1 MTITGGRGR
10 VLVLVGIVL
19 VALTLRSAATAV
31 SPLIESLRADLGFGT
46 TAIGVLGLLAPACFA
61 AVGALTPA
69 LGRWLGLERALV
81 VSLCVTAA
89 GSLARPLAPSTA
101 LFLALSA
108 VTLSGMAAGNVL
120 LPPLVKRYFPGRIGA
135 TTSLYVVMIAVG
147 AALPPYLA
155 VPVADS
161 FGWRLSLA
169 SWGLVALIAIL
180 PWLPRLPAARG
191 GDVIAQGRVAVLRSH
206 RAWGLTVMFGMTAL
220 NVYALFVWLP
230 PILIDAGLSVDR
242 AGALLGLYAGT
253 GIPASIVVPL
263 IAARMAD
270 PFPLVALFAAFF
282 WFGYAGLMFAPAAYP
297 ALWVILAGL
306 GASTFPI
313 SITMI
318 NLRTTSEPGSASL
331 SGMVQGIGYAAAGV
345 GPLVVG
351 LLHDATATWT
361 ASLGLLG
368 GTVVLMLF
376 GAWFACRPG
385 TVEQEL
391 ADRAGHRDDHGV
403 SLVRTSRSQ

>member
-1 MTITGGRGR
+1 MFAPRR
-10 VLVLVGIVL
+10 PQLLVLVGIVL

-31 SPLIESLRADLGFGT
+31 SPLLEQLRADLDIGT
-46 TAIGVLGLLAPACFA
+46 TAVGVLGLLAPACFA
-61 AVGALTPA
+61 GVGALTPA
-69 LGRWLGLERALV
+69 LGRRLGLERALV
-81 VSLCVTAA
+81 LSLFVTVV
-89 GSLARPLAPSTA
+89 GSLTRPLAPSTTA
-101 LFLALSA
+101 FLLLSA

-120 LPPLVKRYFPGRIGA
+120 LPPLVKRYFPGRIGPV
-135 TTSLYVVMIAVG
+135 TSLYVVMIAAG

-169 SWGLVALIAIL
+169 SWGLVALVAVL
-180 PWLPRLPAARG
+180 PWLPRLPAASG
-191 GDVIAQGRVAVLRSH
+191 VVVIAQGRVAVLRSR

-242 AGALLGLYAGT
+242 AGVLLGLYAGT

-263 IAARMAD
+263 IAARMRN
-270 PFPLVALFAAFF
+270 PFPLVVLFTAFF
-282 WFGYAGLMFAPAAYP
+282 GIGYAGLAFAPAAHP
-297 ALWVILAGL
+297 ALWVVLAGL
-306 GASTFPI
+306 GPSTFPI

-318 NLRTTSEPGSASL
+318 NLRTTTESGSASL
-331 SGMVQGIGYAAAGV
+331 SGMVQGIGYAVAGV
-345 GPLVVG
+345 GPLAFG
-351 LLHDATATWT
+351 LLHDATDAWT
-361 ASLGLLG
+361 ASLGLLS
-368 GTVVLMLF
+368 GTVGLMLV

-391 ADRAGHRDDHGV
+391 TDRGLAGDDHGV
-403 SLVRTSRSQ
+403 APVLTGQTP